1 MSRIGKK
8 PVEIP
13 KGVTITLN
21 GSHVKVKGPKGELE
35 RTMHKNMTV
44 AQVED
49 QIVVTRPDDQK
60 DNRALHGLTRALIQ
74 NMVIGVT
81 EGYKKTLQ
89 LVGVG
94 YKAEMKGKS
103 LELTVGFSHPV
114 LFGAAEGVSVS
125 VLAKEN
131 KVVIEGIDKQAVGE
145 AAVRIRRVR
154 PPEPYKGKGIKY
166 ENEIIQRKAGKTA
179 GA

>member
-1 MSRIGKK
+1 MSRIGKM

-13 KGVTITLN
+13 AGVTVTLN
-21 GSHVKVKGPKGELE
+21 GAQIKVKGPKGELE
-35 RTMHKNMTV
+35 MSAHPNMSV
-44 AQVED
+44 AQED
-49 QIVVTRPDDQK
+49 KQVVVSRPNDQK
-60 DNRALHGLTRALIQ
+60 SNRALHGMTRSLIQ

-94 YKAEMKGKS
+94 YKADMKGKT
-103 LELTVGFSHPV
+103 LVLTVGFSHPV
-114 LFGAAEGVSVS
+114 LFVAAEGVAVS
-125 VLAKEN
+125 VLPKEN
-131 KVVIEGIDKQAVGE
+131 KIVIEGLDKQAVGE
-145 AAVRIRRVR
+145 AAVRIRKVR

-166 ENEIIQRKAGKTA
+166 EGEIIQRKAGKAA